1 MCFVVLSTSIPI
13 DLQPKKSI
21 FYGRQIE
28 DTIYRLMNKVSDVHK
43 MMIDDRMPCTYL
55 ESIARRTIKDVSF
68 ICMFSICCNMQ
79 P

>member
-1 MCFVVLSTSIPI
+1 MCFVVLSLSIPI
-13 DLQPKKSI
+13 ELQQKKSI
-21 FYGRQIE
+21 FYGCQIA
-28 DTIYRLMNKVSDVHK
+28 DTIYRSMDKVSDVHE
-43 MMIDDRMPCTYL
+43 MMIDDRMSCTYL